1 MAYTLRWDAVEDLD
15 LYNYEV
21 RRGGNSWETG
31 TFFWQGISTSLEVPT
46 PTTTTTYWIK
56 AVDTSGNYSETAAS
70 IQFLVNP
77 PLAPAVNFT
86 VVQNLVNLSWTTTT
100 QPNSLPISQ
109 YLVYRLNAVSSNS
122 NPPPGAEV
130 FRTNETRI
138 TLSALAAG
146 TYTYWVVVVDSGGN
160 QSPATRTIIESQNAP
175 GYRESISINS
185 SFLGTVSNF
194 LRVPETVVSPLID
207 TYEFIDNVLNFDFP
221 DSQELI
227 GPLTNISVGNV
238 DTWTTVDSILN
249 IEFTVATTATYTE
262 TFDLQSIQS
271 TGQIQFSLTSIWEA
285 GGTSVTLT
293 PTISTSTDNS
303 TWTTYPSNYQVFATN
318 FRYVRLNIS
327 ANGDGLS
334 LVRFTNLRLII
345 GNQSYQDSGTG
356 TAISTDTNGTLVNFN
371 LSFRTIRSI
380 VITPISTTTVT
391 AVYDYSPLN
400 NPGSFRVYLYNTIG
414 ARLSGNFSWSAT
426 GEL

>member
-1 MAYTLRWDAVEDLD
+1 MVYTLRWDAVEDLD

-21 RRGGNSWETG
+21 RRGGNNWETS
-31 TFFWQGISTSLEVPT
+31 TFFWQGIATSLEIPT

-70 IQFLVNP
+70 LEFIVNL
-77 PLAPAVNFT
+77 PLAPAVNFN
-86 VVQNLVNLSWTTTT
+86 VVQNLVTLSWTTTT
-100 QPNSLPISQ
+100 QPNSLPISH
-109 YLVYRLNAVSSNS
+109 YLVYRLSAVSSNTS
-122 NPPPGAEV
+122 PPPGAEV

-138 TLSALAAG
+138 TLTALAAG
-146 TYTYWVVVVDSGGN
+146 IYTYWVVVVDSGGN
-160 QSPATRTIIESQNAP
+160 QSPATRIIIESQNASD
-175 GYRESISINS
+175 YREFINIRS

-221 DSQELI
+221 DTQELI
-227 GPLTNISVGNV
+227 GPLTNIWAGNV
-238 DTWTTVDSILN
+238 DTWATVDSILN

-262 TFDLQSIQS
+262 TFDLQSTQS

-293 PTISTSTDNS
+293 PTISTSTDNA
-303 TWTTYPSNYQVFATN
+303 TWTTYPNNYQVFATN
-318 FRYVRLNIS
+318 FRYVRLS
-327 ANGDGLS
+327 VTANGDGLS
-334 LVRFTNLRLII
+334 LVRFTNLQLII
-345 GNQSYQDSGTG
+345 GNQAYNDSGIA
-356 TAISTDTNGTLVNFN
+356 TATSTDINGTLVNFN
-371 LSFRTIRSI
+371 LSFRRIRSI
-380 VITPISTTTVT
+380 TLTPISTTTVIS
-391 AVYDYSPLN
+391 VYDYSSVN
-400 NPGSFRVYLYNTIG
+400 NPNGFRVYLYNTMG